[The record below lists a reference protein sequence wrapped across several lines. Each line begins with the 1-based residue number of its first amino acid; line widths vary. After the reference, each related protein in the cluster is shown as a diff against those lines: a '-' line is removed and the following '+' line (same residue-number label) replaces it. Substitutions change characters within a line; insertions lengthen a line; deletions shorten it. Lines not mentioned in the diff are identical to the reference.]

1 MNTALA
7 WSIWLSIR
15 EEHAPRSPVIY
26 KSSPCSLS
34 FVVFLYNI
42 RQRRRKTP
50 KQLRRYL
57 FLLLS
62 SPSEQIMHRSEAQ
75 SRNPSFSSTLLD
87 EIYNSIDPK
96 TKKTQPFVGSVKKQS
111 ISVTRSVPDRK
122 LHQDRFFGSASSSSD
137 SNSSIFSSSDTEP
150 SHGTKKIT
158 SSRPLCFGP
167 SKTKQSKT
175 EDKALFHQNRAT
187 RVFHDYDYAS
197 SNQKKLK
204 TPSSPGVRIVNFI
217 NALFSKQSTAVKR
230 YPRNTSYEETAFS
243 RKPTDYYY
251 PSTTCSSASSFS
263 RSCLNKRSEK
273 SSDSTKPSVRFS
285 PVNVIVPEIEEEDYL
300 SSGYVRKSV
309 KKNVEDGVRRSVE
322 EIAREFLRD
331 YHKKHENS
339 LVKNNNDLE
348 DYEDEDDDV
357 GSDSSSDLFE
367 LDLVGTHHHNL
378 YQDELPVYETT
389 FAGLI
394 L

>member
-1 MNTALA
+1 
-7 WSIWLSIR
+7 
-15 EEHAPRSPVIY
+15 
-26 KSSPCSLS
+26 
-34 FVVFLYNI
+34 
-42 RQRRRKTP
+42 
-50 KQLRRYL
+50 
-57 FLLLS
+57 
-62 SPSEQIMHRSEAQ
+62 MHRSKPQ

-122 LHQDRFFGSASSSSD
+122 LHQDRFFGSVSSSSD
-137 SNSSIFSSSDTEP
+137 SNSSIFSSSDTEL

-187 RVFHDYDYAS
+187 RVFHDCDYAS
-197 SNQKKLK
+197 GNQKKLK

-217 NALFSKQSTAVKR
+217 NALFSKQSTAVNS
-230 YPRNTSYEETAFS
+230 YPRKTSYEDSAFS
-243 RKPTDYYY
+243 RKRTEYYY
-251 PSTTCSSASSFS
+251 PSTACSSASSFS

-273 SSDSTKPSVRFS
+273 SSGRTKPSVRFS
-285 PVNVIVPEIEEEDYL
+285 PVNVIVEEEDYL

-309 KKNVEDGVRRSVE
+309 KKNVEDGGRRSVE

-331 YHKKHENS
+331 YHKNHENS

-367 LDLVGTHHHNL
+367 LDLVGTRHHNL
-378 YQDELPVYETT
+378 YEDELPVYETT

>member
-1 MNTALA
+1 
-7 WSIWLSIR
+7 
-15 EEHAPRSPVIY
+15 
-26 KSSPCSLS
+26 
-34 FVVFLYNI
+34 
-42 RQRRRKTP
+42 
-50 KQLRRYL
+50 
-57 FLLLS
+57 
-62 SPSEQIMHRSEAQ
+62 MHRSKPQ

-122 LHQDRFFGSASSSSD
+122 LHQDRFFGSVSSSSD
-137 SNSSIFSSSDTEP
+137 SNSSIFSSSDTEL

-175 EDKALFHQNRAT
+175 EDKALFHQNRTT
-187 RVFHDYDYAS
+187 RVSDDYDYVSNVPKRSAQRS
-197 SNQKKLK
+197 NNQKKLK

-217 NALFSKQSTAVKR
+217 NALFSKQSAAVKS
-230 YPRNTSYEETAFS
+230 YPRKTSYDDSAFS
-243 RKPTDYYY
+243 RKRTDYYY

-263 RSCLNKRSEK
+263 RSCLNKHSEK
-273 SSDSTKPSVRFS
+273 SSYCVKPSVRFS

-309 KKNVEDGVRRSVE
+309 KKNVEDGGRRSVE

-331 YHKKHENS
+331 YHKNHENS

-378 YQDELPVYETT
+378 YEDELPVYETT

>member
-1 MNTALA
+1 
-7 WSIWLSIR
+7 
-15 EEHAPRSPVIY
+15 
-26 KSSPCSLS
+26 
-34 FVVFLYNI
+34 
-42 RQRRRKTP
+42 
-50 KQLRRYL
+50 
-57 FLLLS
+57 
-62 SPSEQIMHRSEAQ
+62 MHRSEAQ

-137 SNSSIFSSSDTEP
+137 SNSSIFSSSDTEL

-217 NALFSKQSTAVKR
+217 NALFSKQSTAGKR
-230 YPRNTSYEETAFS
+230 YPRKTSYEETAFS

-348 DYEDEDDDV
+348 DYEDEDDD
-357 GSDSSSDLFE
+357 GASDSSSDLFQ